1 VRDLLP
7 VTADLRPYTPDLQA
21 ALQNG
26 FGGTTSG
33 YYDANGH
40 FMRAQIVSAA
50 DAPGADLNNILG
62 GPIPPAGLHTGHHSR
77 CPGGAT
83 QPAPDKSN
91 PRIEDPSLCNPKDDV
106 GAG

>member
-1 VRDLLP
+1 MRH
-7 VTADLRPYTPDLQA
+7 LRSNREL
-21 ALQNG
+21 
-26 FGGTTSG
+26 
-33 YYDANGH
+33 
-40 FMRAQIVSAA
+40 MRKKV
-50 DAPGADLNNILG
+50 N
-62 GPIPPAGLHTGHHSR
+62 PPAGLHTGHHSR